1 MANREM
7 AADFYFCLNAKI
19 KRLMKA
25 ISLKAQPGA
34 VIPAVVSN
42 IVTAVK
48 ANTMGIGVAGAA
60 VAFVAS
66 ICDFTALAGAAAMT
80 ALLAVYA
87 AEKGGEA

>member
-1 MANREM
+1 
-7 AADFYFCLNAKI
+7 
-19 KRLMKA
+19 MKA
-25 ISLKAQPGA
+25 INLKAQRGA

-66 ICDFTALAGAAAMT
+66 ICDAGALTGVAAMVAT
-80 ALLAVYA
+80 LAVYA
-87 AEKGGEA
+87 EAEKGGEA